1 MFTDWQNVTV
11 ANDIA
16 LKNKPP
22 FVMPQRLDEK
32 QPQGVTARL

>member
-16 LKNKPP
+16 LKNKPY
-22 FVMPQRLDEK
+22 FVMLQHLDEIAA
-32 QPQGVTARL
+32 PRNNC